1 MSAFDRE
8 KIKFGND
15 TFYVQQFPPFEGMRV
30 LGELQKIIVPV
41 LSGAA
46 VNTDLKGD
54 MERTFVE
61 GVAGGLMTVSDCC
74 PDKEKLEKI
83 FEKKTV
89 EVKSKN
95 FDKNHQKSFFL
106 GNWGIREPGNR
117 MIFPGFGENF
127 KFPAKSKKFFLLL
140 STGHTLDDRLHSV
153 NRRTH
158 DAAGIA
164 GSLADGIKSRRTYR
178 LKIFPVA

>member
-74 PDKEKLEKI
+74 PDKEKLEKFLKKSCSERKRKI
-83 FEKKTV
+83 LKKKTENQV
-89 EVKSKN
+89 FDRTRQN
-95 FDKNHQKSFFL
+95 F
-106 GNWGIREPGNR
+106 
-117 MIFPGFGENF
+117 
-127 KFPAKSKKFFLLL
+127 
-140 STGHTLDDRLHSV
+140 
-153 NRRTH
+153 
-158 DAAGIA
+158 
-164 GSLADGIKSRRTYR
+164 
-178 LKIFPVA
+178 